1 MLFSMFSIHPVGKPL
16 YEVDDMHG
24 YEILRELIE
33 EKFPFLTGDEIG
45 NIFKNVIQCVNFQEH
60 VRRLPFV
67 RCEADMQTKIL
78 LEIAAFKILRKTCS
92 RCFLHK
98 MLFHVNCFLSY
109 LSL

>member
-45 NIFKNVIQCVNFQEH
+45 NVFKNVIQCVNFQEH

-67 RCEADMQTKIL
+67 RFETYAKIL
-78 LEIAAFKILRKTCS
+78 LEWLLLKYCERLVAAV
-92 RCFLHK
+92 FLHK
-98 MLFHVNCFLSY
+98 MLSHVNCFLSY